1 MSPARG
7 KRGTSGPRAC
17 RLHSMEPG
25 LANASCTYLACP
37 LHPTGKRG
45 TRRTRSRGSII
56 RAKFVAAPGDRHS
69 EGDLCAVRDGVHRRG
84 ARDRRFAGPGC
95 WHAHGAATA
104 GSRGLTSTVARLRR
118 LDWRGSH
125 TDVAVSGTRT
135 CSPHHGERRPCLV
148 CWLWL
153 ARACS
158 RPALS
163 IGLASTSC
171 EATPQPALLLLLTV
185 MHGLARFVD
194 LPAGRADVDLVARE
208 WERPRPDEEV
218 SLATIGSQA
227 AARLARCARA
237 FGDSRSALPAK
248 RRFTSGSYG
257 QIHSCRF
264 RWICRR
270 SGSDGHPSATRPL
283 ATAAA

>member
-69 EGDLCAVRDGVHRRG
+69 EGDLCAVRAGVHRPG

-104 GSRGLTSTVARLRR
+104 GSRGLTSTVTRLRR

-135 CSPHHGERRPCLV
+135 CSPPPRGTATLPRVLAVACPSVLPTRIEHRPCIHVLRGHAA
-148 CWLWL
+148 
-153 ARACS
+153 ART
-158 RPALS
+158 RPAR
-163 IGLASTSC
+163 
-171 EATPQPALLLLLTV
+171 ALLLLLTV

-208 WERPRPDEEV
+208 WERPAPGLLDH
-218 SLATIGSQA
+218 L
-227 AARLARCARA
+227 
-237 FGDSRSALPAK
+237 
-248 RRFTSGSYG
+248 RR
-257 QIHSCRF
+257 
-264 RWICRR
+264 
-270 SGSDGHPSATRPL
+270 
-283 ATAAA
+283 